1 MSAFRSSTRRF
12 IGPGAAALSG
22 LLALVFSVLG
32 PTPGAGQSVGP
43 LLEAI
48 RQGGSWVNI
57 PIEDGKGSVETA
69 EVPTFGLELAGCA
82 RVWSGHSGTW
92 TVEAADLVADRTFT
106 ATLDPDEAVRFRH
119 RSGPRARLTVDVQW
133 SEPRDTTLF
142 LWVGLGGEERRNG
155 DACEPPAETRR

>member
-1 MSAFRSSTRRF
+1 MSGFRSSKRRLLDPRTVTHSGLLGLLF
-12 IGPGAAALSG
+12 FALAPSPGAA
-22 LLALVFSVLG
+22 
-32 PTPGAGQSVGP
+32 QSVGL

-57 PIEDGKGSVETA
+57 PIEDGKGSVETT

-92 TVEAADLVADRTFT
+92 TVEAADLVADRTLT

-119 RSGPRARLTVDVQW
+119 RSGPRARLTVDVEW
-133 SEPRDTTLF
+133 SEARDTTLF
-142 LWVGLGGEERRNG
+142 LWVGLGGEERRSG
-155 DACEPPAETRR
+155 DACVPPAESRD